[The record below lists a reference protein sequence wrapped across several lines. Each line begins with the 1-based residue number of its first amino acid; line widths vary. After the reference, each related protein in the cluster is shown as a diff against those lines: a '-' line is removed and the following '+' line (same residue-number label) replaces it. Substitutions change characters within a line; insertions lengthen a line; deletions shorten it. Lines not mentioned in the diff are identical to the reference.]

1 MATTLIMEKDL
12 KEAIRAKARETG
24 VPLHVIVGLGLGLE
38 DIPGEDPGGNDVFM
52 NLAMP
57 PKLMDTIRERIAHRE
72 RSAFYRRV
80 LSAWV
85 RGDLEPRLCCNS

>member
-1 MATTLIMEKDL
+1 MATTLIMEKGL
-12 KEAIRAKARETG
+12 KEAIRAKSDETG
-24 VPLHVIVGLGLGLE
+24 VPLHVIIALGLDLG
-38 DIPGEDPGGNDVFM
+38 DIPGDDPGGNDVFM

-85 RGDLEPRLCCNS
+85 RGDLELRLCCNS